1 MKKIFLESK
10 ATWTMMNK
18 VRILRTPQD
27 NTAAK
32 QYTKKARTKYSAIQ
46 KQLLNYLINKIL
58 PALLN
63 INKAIRG
70 YLKFYNLGVSSAQIL
85 INNKTLRKHIHLS
98 VKWMKTVNTRV
109 LHIKTVI
116 KYHSCNN
123 LIKIIL
129 FKKWILQEVE
139 HLI

>member
-1 MKKIFLESK
+1 
-10 ATWTMMNK
+10 MNK

-98 VKWMKTVNTRV
+98 VK
-109 LHIKTVI
+109 
-116 KYHSCNN
+116 
-123 LIKIIL
+123 
-129 FKKWILQEVE
+129 
-139 HLI
+139 